1 MLQSYSRQEKG
12 SFMFN
17 SIVVAFDG
25 SVHASKALE
34 VGATLAGQEKIPLGI
49 IYVVDASHMKIP
61 DEVRKMGEIEHVI
74 EPMPSMLVNLEN
86 APANMMSTM
95 AQTSSDSEKAMF
107 QYADFLVEQA
117 RESTV
122 HHGAKDVEARA
133 VLGSPAEEVVAFARD
148 RKADLIIS
156 GSRGFGKLKSLLLGS
171 TSHKIAQLADCSCLT
186 IK

>member
-1 MLQSYSRQEKG
+1 
-12 SFMFN
+12 MFK

-34 VGATLAGQEKIPLGI
+34 IGATMAAHEKLPLGI
-49 IYVVDASHMKIP
+49 IYVIDASHMKIP
-61 DEVRKMGEIEHVI
+61 EEVRKMGEIEHVI

-86 APANMMSTM
+86 APANMMSNM

-117 RESTV
+117 RESAMY
-122 HHGAKDVEARA
+122 HGAQDVDARA
-133 VLGSPAEEVVAFARD
+133 VLGSPAEEVVVFARD